1 MAAPMKYKPEFAQI
15 AKKMCELGAID
26 TDIQEALGIVNS
38 TFYKWRHDYPEFMEA
53 LKIGK
58 ESCDDRVE
66 MSLYKR
72 ATGYTQKSVKVF
84 NNNGEAMIVEHDEE
98 VKPDPTSC
106 FFWLKNRR
114 PNEWRAQPEAD
125 GSGDRIIH
133 VMPVPTAASTE
144 EWEKASKGV
153 HDSNLQNSD

>member
-1 MAAPMKYKPEFAQI
+1 MAKYKPEYAGI

-26 TDIQEALGIVNS
+26 TDIQEALGIAMS
-38 TFYKWRHDYPEFMEA
+38 TFYKWRHDFPEFKDA

-72 ATGYTQKSVKVF
+72 AVGYTQKSVKVF
-84 NNNGEAMIVEHDEE
+84 NDNGKEMIVEYDEE

-114 PNEWRAQPEAD
+114 STEWSDKQSIDHQSSD
-125 GSGDRIIH
+125 GS
-133 VMPVPTAASTE
+133 MSP
-144 EWEKASKGV
+144 KGKSL
-153 HDSNLQNSD
+153 DDFYSESDV